1 MLLVPDNKLT
11 LLTEK
16 IMEKNLTGH
25 LYPLKIDNKGL
36 QVNKTIE
43 NL

>member
-1 MLLVPDNKLT
+1 DKLT

-36 QVNKTIE
+36 QVE
-43 NL
+43 ESVF